1 MQHNICS
8 NQYFVKGKSSIM
20 LTIKSKIYIILKGE
34 ESGSG
39 RLLSQDSDSDDDI
52 ADELKQDYVDE
63 QTGESPVLV

>member
-1 MQHNICS
+1 MRK
-8 NQYFVKGKSSIM
+8 KGKNSTV
-20 LTIKSKIYIILKGE
+20 LTMKNKFNIILKGE